1 LSQPAAVASSLS
13 GITSAILK
21 TALPGLREAAIS
33 RVAMGDSDCLNEFEP
48 LSFGFAAEEAR
59 DSWLGLSRFEPCL
72 FWAGLRVSWIAGA
85 RMLPVE
91 N

>member
-1 LSQPAAVASSLS
+1 
-13 GITSAILK
+13 
-21 TALPGLREAAIS
+21 
-33 RVAMGDSDCLNEFEP
+33 MGDSDCLNEFEP